1 MAVKLDPAQRKAVN
15 HVDGPFLCIAGP
27 GSGKTTV
34 IIHRVAH
41 LVKHGVDPQRI
52 LVMTFAKNAAKEL
65 DERYSRLKG
74 AKPGVEFSTIHA
86 FAYKIVRYNREFMNY
101 TIIDSRQQK
110 ACFKALLRDLKIELS
125 SYRDMDNIYKEI
137 ALDISH
143 YRELSP
149 KGKQSFTPNLF
160 KDLDEF
166 LKYYEGYKKYK
177 QKNLF
182 LDFDDLL
189 YFCRNLLYQKPE
201 VLDFFRSQYDYIMV
215 DEFQDTSEVQ
225 ANIVYMVAAPKNN
238 LFICGDD
245 DQSIYGFRNA
255 KPQIMIS
262 FEDTFHG
269 CGISRLTT
277 NYRSDKKIVEAAGN
291 LISHNT
297 VRFQKDISGASSGE
311 GIIQVVHCMDEGA
324 ERALIPTYILNEQGA
339 NVPFYEMAILTRT
352 KREAL
357 NLCKPLTDN
366 NIPFYCDL
374 GLLNPHKGPVFKTMI
389 NYLMIAYNDPD
400 VDWDNIRAIIN
411 CPSRYISNSLMERAD
426 NLSDLLSLIKKEAP
440 RKARAVRELIGLINL
455 IRKKAKNAATIR
467 ETMEY
472 IWNEADLD
480 QWVKDNCHYYYQDE
494 DEYYDSRN
502 QLLAEMG
509 CTASMKEYKSI
520 VETENRIFEQAL
532 AANARNKDRGVTIMT
547 MHAAKGKEWDCVYIP
562 SCNQGNI
569 PYIRKDEILT
579 KERMEEE
586 RRLMYVAMTR
596 ARNKCT
602 LIIGGKE
609 PTSRFLNE
617 ALGQGSKDRMEET
630 A

>member
-269 CGISRLTT
+269 FRVS
-277 NYRSDKKIVEAAGN
+277 
-291 LISHNT
+291 
-297 VRFQKDISGASSGE
+297 QP
-311 GIIQVVHCMDEGA
+311 IIG
-324 ERALIPTYILNEQGA
+324 
-339 NVPFYEMAILTRT
+339 
-352 KREAL
+352 
-357 NLCKPLTDN
+357 
-366 NIPFYCDL
+366 
-374 GLLNPHKGPVFKTMI
+374 
-389 NYLMIAYNDPD
+389 
-400 VDWDNIRAIIN
+400 
-411 CPSRYISNSLMERAD
+411 
-426 NLSDLLSLIKKEAP
+426 LIKKLW
-440 RKARAVRELIGLINL
+440 KQQ
-455 IRKKAKNAATIR
+455 
-467 ETMEY
+467 ET
-472 IWNEADLD
+472 
-480 QWVKDNCHYYYQDE
+480 
-494 DEYYDSRN
+494 
-502 QLLAEMG
+502 
-509 CTASMKEYKSI
+509 
-520 VETENRIFEQAL
+520 
-532 AANARNKDRGVTIMT
+532 
-547 MHAAKGKEWDCVYIP
+547 
-562 SCNQGNI
+562 
-569 PYIRKDEILT
+569 
-579 KERMEEE
+579 
-586 RRLMYVAMTR
+586 
-596 ARNKCT
+596 
-602 LIIGGKE
+602 
-609 PTSRFLNE
+609 
-617 ALGQGSKDRMEET
+617 
-630 A
+630 